1 MSTVGAVT
9 VGEWIARLD
18 PRPPAALHA
27 RLTDLLA
34 DSANRPVQEMADVC
48 MDCGVAL
55 LDRLLASSATGRD
68 HALDLLA
75 VDSLVSYA
83 FQAAADKPSQIERR
97 AAAAMARIAALTSR
111 TRE

>member
-1 MSTVGAVT
+1 VSTSGAVT
-9 VGEWIARLD
+9 VADWIARLD

-34 DSANRPVQEMADVC
+34 HSASRPVAEVADVC
-48 MDCGVAL
+48 MDTGVAL
-55 LDRLLASSATGRD
+55 LDRMLASSATGRD

-75 VDSLVSYA
+75 VDSLVTYA
-83 FQAAADKPSQIERR
+83 FQAAADNPSQIEGR
-97 AAAAMARIAALTSR
+97 AAAAMARIAELPAR